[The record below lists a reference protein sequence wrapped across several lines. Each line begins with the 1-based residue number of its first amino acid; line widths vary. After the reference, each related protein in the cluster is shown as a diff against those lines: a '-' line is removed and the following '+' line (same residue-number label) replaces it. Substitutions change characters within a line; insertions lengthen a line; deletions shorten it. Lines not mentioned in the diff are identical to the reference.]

1 MYGLG
6 GNISKTKNNDSAYY
20 YRNAH
25 YILSLQTKFESND
38 YLISNTN
45 WLSNHYDYL
54 SSLTYG
60 NYINFPY
67 YPLKDYEKEY
77 YGYNLDKI
85 RKIKEKYDPYCFF
98 SFPQSVT
105 F

>member
-1 MYGLG
+1 MDLVEIFQKLKIMIQHI
-6 GNISKTKNNDSAYY
+6 N

-25 YILSLQTKFESND
+25 YILSLQTKFENND

-77 YGYNLDKI
+77 YGYNLDRI
-85 RKIKEKYDPYCFF
+85 RKIKEKYDPDRK
-98 SFPQSVT
+98 SVV
-105 F
+105 